1 MKIAVYGDL
10 HTEVVGYQPKQA
22 WVQQADLVVQSGDLS
37 TGSRGATWLLG
48 LQRRALFVPGNHEYW
63 NPVLSEGLWDRYN
76 EPRKIPK
83 YTIAQVDAD
92 FRARLKNSPVTFLQ
106 CDVTVIDNVRF
117 LGCTLWSDLSTDKAR
132 RAAYEIRNFQF
143 ILSEELR
150 LFTVDDQ
157 QALHLKHKAWLT
169 EQLNTPF
176 DGKTVVI
183 THFSPTRESFTRSG
197 ESWIVRDHYSSD
209 LDHLVKLA
217 DVWIH
222 GHIHA
227 QLDYTLGRCR
237 VICNPRGYPGDHCS
251 QHFKNLQLI
260 EV

>member
-1 MKIAVYGDL
+1 MGSHRHRNPMKLAVYSDL
-10 HTEVVGYQPKQA
+10 HTEATGYQPKQS
-22 WVQQADLVVQSGDLS
+22 WVQQADLVVQCGDLS
-37 TGSRGATWLLG
+37 TGTRGVSWLLG
-48 LQRRALFVPGNHEYW
+48 LKSKALFVPGNHEYW
-63 NPVLSEGLWDRYN
+63 NPVLREGLWDRYN

-83 YTIAQVDAD
+83 YTIDEVDAD
-92 FRARLKNSPVTFLQ
+92 FRARLNNSPVTFLQ
-106 CDVTVIDNVRF
+106 CDVVVIDHVRF
-117 LGCTLWSDLSTDKAR
+117 LGCTLWSDLSSDKAR
-132 RAAYEIRNFQF
+132 RAAYEN
-143 ILSEELR
+143 
-150 LFTVDDQ
+150 
-157 QALHLKHKAWLT
+157 KAWLT

-237 VICNPRGYPGDHCS
+237 VICNPRGYPSDYCR
-251 QHFKNLQLI
+251 QQFKNLQLV